1 MTKEIFI
8 VTVVTHCHC
17 RGLILNETEN
27 ARARINVYRYSVAKN
42 NKLVFLLQ
50 VKEVSRTNFDSSNF
64 LWIFFLSVK
73 WRTILWELAWIIFK
87 RLPESNLS
95 GGFNGNCHNCPS
107 TQFLIYNSVRVI
119 LHRWKLIR
127 DYSIERSR
135 KGFYVSAPVSLFNKC
150 VKVLTSNKRYLFF
163 PLKLF

>member
-8 VTVVTHCHC
+8 VTVVTVTVEVSYCMKQKMQEPELTYIVI
-17 RGLILNETEN
+17 RLQRITRLYFFYFKLKKFPGRILILPIFSGFFFS
-27 ARARINVYRYSVAKN
+27 A
-42 NKLVFLLQ
+42 
-50 VKEVSRTNFDSSNF
+50 SSEGQFCGNWLESF
-64 LWIFFLSVK
+64 
-73 WRTILWELAWIIFK
+73 FK

-119 LHRWKLIR
+119 LHRWKLIL

-150 VKVLTSNKRYLFF
+150 VKVLTSFKRYLFF